1 MHHLGGTF
9 PDCRKLPCVVPPL
22 AVPRAP
28 CLPAARLA
36 ICISNSSSRAQLHRR
51 SPLPPAC
58 RDTAWPRL
66 PALPHRPLRPLALRV
81 CVLRAPWP
89 IFWPSTQPCTPSP
102 SPRAGISNVDGR
114 SKSRPATV
122 PAQLLPLL
130 RPCPSL
136 SDSISAHSRQLA
148 PTTAAANPASPKRA
162 LSSVPGLFALQIGNL
177 QGTPSS
183 SRSSRPPIPCAGG
196 AEREAR
202 LLTQSLELSTHSPAT
217 CALAPVLSPPPI
229 SLRALVGH
237 SSRPL
242 WAVLSPG
249 FLLFFLFAPPPPGQ
263 NPKPLE
269 TPLSLF
275 SPHTPTPPGPDG
287 RAPLPLIQGQLA
299 MVPA

>member
-66 PALPHRPLRPLALRV
+66 PALPHRSLRPLALRV

-177 QGTPSS
+177 QGRPLHARRVRPSLALGGPNEKQGCLLKASSYPPTP
-183 SRSSRPPIPCAGG
+183 
-196 AEREAR
+196 
-202 LLTQSLELSTHSPAT
+202 LLHAHSLLF
-217 CALAPVLSPPPI
+217 SPPLPV